1 MGKKSLSQ
9 LQFIEE
15 LVVTN
20 KHLQSLELLKVI
32 KSTDLSADEFAHYC
46 LLYAEVK
53 INLGDYDVENL
64 IIDAINYYKSSTDHK
79 SFARSK
85 YLYGW
90 YLTAIGRHFDALEFL
105 MEAYLIFK
113 RYGEKKFISLVLS
126 RLAYAQFQTGAA
138 GDAIRN
144 LETCIDI
151 NRQINN
157 ISNVVIFSRNKAV
170 VQYRTG
176 LLNDSMC
183 SLESIKHDVE
193 ISGENN
199 QFQHYLAYGVVL
211 ALLGDI
217 DKAIILINETQKYPS
232 GFKREIA
239 LRHEYLGWI
248 YNLDRR
254 YDDAVKTLKQGIKL
268 SSEIAPESALISQT
282 KRLLADAYL
291 GLKKYDLAHKTA
303 QEALEVAEKIRER
316 SEIAAC
322 YRIFAQVEQNK
333 NNSRQA
339 KTWYGKA
346 IDIFSNVKSRYELAV
361 TRYQA
366 AISGLYENGEK
377 AAMLYLAKEYFVSE
391 NIEHYV
397 RLTERELDK
406 YRQPMAVPSHPGEET
421 PVFIVRDKRMKQLVK
436 LAENVAPSAMT
447 IFLTGPTGSGKDQLA
462 RYIHHCSGR
471 KGKFVIVNSAAIP
484 DSMVEAELF
493 GFKRGAFTGAEHSRV
508 GLLEEADG
516 GTFYLN
522 EIADAT
528 PEFQAKLLEVIE
540 TKFIRQLGSNAR
552 KSIDIRIIAA
562 TNNDLEE
569 KMKSGRFRRDLYH
582 RLNEIP
588 IELMPL
594 SDRPDDIRA
603 LIEHF
608 IERNGHD
615 LESVSDRKN
624 LESISKIL
632 AERSWPGH
640 VRELKA
646 EVNRLYLLAGGDLGR
661 MAENALAENH
671 DERERLLEALEQ
683 TGWNRRETA
692 RLLGIS
698 EGAVRYRIKKYEI
711 AQDVTA

>member
-1 MGKKSLSQ
+1 MKTFKKTFES
-9 LQFIEE
+9 IEE
-15 LVVTN
+15 LFGNAKFSEALGILRKIDVS
-20 KHLQSLELLKVI
+20 SLTETEY
-32 KSTDLSADEFAHYC
+32 SYYC
-46 LLYAEVK
+46 LLLSQAILSV
-53 INLGDYDVENL
+53 GDNKVDEYIQKAL
-64 IIDAINYYKSSTDHK
+64 SFYKLSNDDILY
-79 SFARSK
+79 ARSR
-85 YLYGW
+85 YLFGW
-90 YLTAIGRHFDALEFL
+90 HLAVTGDFIEAHEVL
-105 MEAYLIFK
+105 MESFVFFK
-113 RYGEKKFISLVLS
+113 RHDRFREMSLVLN
-126 RLAYAQFQTGAA
+126 RLAYVQNHTGAIE
-138 GDAIRN
+138 DAISN
-144 LETCIDI
+144 LRESIAI
-151 NRQINN
+151 NKNLGVHA
-157 ISNVVIFSRNKAV
+157 NVIQFSRNLGMVLVRSGKFHDAITHF
-170 VQYRTG
+170 Q
-176 LLNDSMC
+176 
-183 SLESIKHDVE
+183 SLTKEVKNLDVGGKLRFDLGY
-193 ISGENN
+193 S
-199 QFQHYLAYGVVL
+199 LVL
-211 ALLGDI
+211 AFLGQI
-217 DKAIILINETQKYPS
+217 DEAIKKMQAARPKISSLMVDEAIFY
-232 GFKREIA
+232 
-239 LRHEYLGWI
+239 EYLGWI
-248 YNLDRR
+248 YNLDSKYNR
-254 YDDAVKTLKQGIKL
+254 AVETLEKGVKIAIK
-268 SSEIAPESALISQT
+268 IGPESTYVSQT

-339 KTWYGKA
+339 KVWYGKA

-397 RLTERELDK
+397 SLTERELDQ
-406 YRQPMAVPSHPGEET
+406 YRQMIPAASHPGEET
-421 PVFIVRDKRMKQLVK
+421 SVFIVRDKRMKQLVK

-462 RYIHHCSGR
+462 RYIHHYSGR

-646 EVNRLYLLAGGDLGR
+646 EVNRLYLLARGDLGR

-671 DERERLLEALEQ
+671 DECEQLLKALEQ